1 MYDIK
6 KRPLGIYEK
15 ALPNDFTWLEKMQAA
30 KQAGFDYI
38 EISIDESDERLAR
51 LDWSDEQIEEIRSY
65 MKETGIIIP
74 SMCLSG
80 HRRFPFGSKN
90 KEIRD
95 KAFEIMEKGIILAQK
110 LGVRVIQLATYDVYY
125 EESDFQTRDYFMM
138 NLKEAAIMAAKQGV
152 LLGFETM
159 ETPFMDTVEKAMA
172 YVKDVDQA
180 YLGVYPDIGNLKN
193 ASLLYNVDVNE
204 DIMTGKGHIFATHL
218 KETVPGKYREIPF
231 GTGHTEFVR
240 NIKTLKRLGVRMF
253 VGEFWY
259 VGNDDWKQVIIDAND
274 FLRDKLEQA

>member
-125 EESDFQTRDYFMM
+125 EESDEETKALFLEGMKKSVEMASHAGVILAMEIMDTPFVGTILRAMHYIKEIRSPYFKIYPGVFKCVPFGEGTVRFTDIFKK
-138 NLKEAAIMAAKQGV
+138 LKDLNYTGMFLIEMWADNTKKQ
-152 LLGFETM
+152 TM
-159 ETPFMDTVEKAMA
+159 EEAVETIR
-172 YVKDVDQA
+172 QA
-180 YLGVYPDIGNLKN
+180 RLFV
-193 ASLLYNVDVNE
+193 E
-204 DIMTGKGHIFATHL
+204 DKM
-218 KETVPGKYREIPF
+218 
-231 GTGHTEFVR
+231 
-240 NIKTLKRLGVRMF
+240 
-253 VGEFWY
+253 
-259 VGNDDWKQVIIDAND
+259 
-274 FLRDKLEQA
+274 EQAGIKVPA

>member
-38 EISIDESDERLAR
+38 EISVDESDERLAR

-125 EESDFQTRDYFMM
+125 EESDEETKALFLEGMKKSVEM
-138 NLKEAAIMAAKQGV
+138 ASHAGVILAMEIMD
-152 LLGFETM
+152 
-159 ETPFMDTVEKAMA
+159 TPFVGTILRAMH
-172 YVKDVDQA
+172 YIKEIRSP
-180 YLGVYPDIGNLKN
+180 YFKIYPDMGNLTQFS
-193 ASLLYNVDVNE
+193 ADVESEFELGISETVAIHVKETNP
-204 DIMTGKGHIFATHL
+204 GAVSYTHL
-218 KETVPGKYREIPF
+218 
-231 GTGHTEFVR
+231 
-240 NIKTLKRLGVRMF
+240 TLPTNSRV
-253 VGEFWY
+253 
-259 VGNDDWKQVIIDAND
+259 
-274 FLRDKLEQA
+274 